1 MQSFRKP
8 VDEVQEEVK
17 KRQNELQIVLV
28 LSQEFETIS
37 EELVTWLAA
46 IEQEQA
52 KEKTVSAMYETVKK
66 QQQEHKVRV
75 VITWNYPTVKVKFYN
90 YNFLFYSQF

>member
-1 MQSFRKP
+1 MEETIQSLRQP

-17 KRQNELQIVLV
+17 KRQNELQTVLV

-46 IEQEQA
+46 IEEEQA
-52 KEKTVSAMYETVKK
+52 KERTVSAVYETAKK
-66 QQQEHKVRV
+66 QQQEHKVQYEYFVCEHRV
-75 VITWNYPTVKVKFYN
+75 AKSVQP
-90 YNFLFYSQF
+90 SSE

>member
-1 MQSFRKP
+1 MQSLRKP

-17 KRQNELQIVLV
+17 KRQNELQTVLV

-46 IEQEQA
+46 IEEEQA
-52 KEKTVSAMYETVKK
+52 KEKTVSAVYETAKR
-66 QQQEHKVRV
+66 QQQEHKVH
-75 VITWNYPTVKVKFYN
+75 VI
-90 YNFLFYSQF
+90 LCEH